1 MHCPNVDDL
10 LAGLYGKM
18 PDTTFIQSRKLTH
31 SSKLYLSLYVWNLYF
46 QGVKARTPFG
56 VGVAIL
62 PVMCSVMPASMVT
75 GVLIARF
82 EHYKLPLLAGW
93 ATIVLGN
100 GLVVLWDLRTSTA
113 VWAFTQVLAGLAQGI
128 VLISTFVALQSQVP
142 VDQMSHAAA
151 MYTFL
156 RELGLSCGVGIGGT
170 IFQNSL
176 RHWLTEA
183 HLPVDI
189 ALNIEAYVGQL
200 NAMPPSHYVTSVRV
214 AIASANKN
222 VFEVCLAFA
231 GLALLLVVGVKQVA
245 GSARPLSEGEGH
257 GETMLMKDFA
267 PESNKKTP
275 RESGWSSARVS
286 EDGAVV

>member
-1 MHCPNVDDL
+1 
-10 LAGLYGKM
+10 
-18 PDTTFIQSRKLTH
+18 
-31 SSKLYLSLYVWNLYF
+31 
-46 QGVKARTPFG
+46 
-56 VGVAIL
+56 
-62 PVMCSVMPASMVT
+62 MPASMIT
-75 GVLIARF
+75 GILIARF

-100 GLVVLWDLRTSTA
+100 GLVVLSNLATSTA
-113 VWAFTQVLAGLAQGI
+113 TWAATQVVAGLAQGI
-128 VLISTFVALQSQVP
+128 VPISTFTALQSQVP

-170 IFQNSL
+170 ILQNSL
-176 RHWLTEA
+176 RHWLGEA
-183 HLPVDI
+183 QLPVDI
-189 ALNIEAYVGQL
+189 ALNIEAYVEQL
-200 NAMPPSHYVTSVRV
+200 NVMPPSHYVTSVRV

-231 GLALLLVVGVKQVA
+231 GLALLLVIGVKQVA
-245 GSARPLSEGEGH
+245 KTSRPASEVEGH

-267 PESNKKTP
+267 PEPIRETP
-275 RESGWSSARVS
+275 RESGWSSARES